1 MRKPSEILQLA
12 IDTGRYLSNELGA
25 GEHFM
30 CYLLQALTC
39 ENIISFDEEKKASD
53 EIYESFEGAF
63 LIASMYRAGV
73 LDRDVTVRDEAY
85 KILAYKHWEN
95 LIEKLKNEGK

>member
-12 IDTGRYLSNELGA
+12 LDTGRYLSNELGA

-30 CYLLQALTC
+30 CFLLQTLIR

-53 EIYESFEGAF
+53 EIHKSFNGRF
-63 LIASMYRAGV
+63 LISSMYRTGV
-73 LDRDVTVRDEAY
+73 LDRDLTVRHEAY
-85 KILAYKHWEN
+85 KILAYKHWEY